1 MSSLALRLR
10 ATATAVV
17 AVVSLAVMTGCAAT
31 GPLATSSSPENAS
44 TSAPTPSPLSTVSVE
59 SLLAAAE
66 STVLDQPLV
75 YPSAVPAQVSSSIVT
90 LPAGAQTGWHFH
102 SAPLYAYILEGQLT
116 VTYDTDEGQ
125 VEKTYSV
132 GQSVMEALETPHN
145 GQNRGAVDVKILV
158 VNLGASGVMNT
169 TPLP

>member
-1 MSSLALRLR
+1 MTMSPVRLR

-17 AVVSLAVMTGCAAT
+17 ALLSLAVLTGCAAS
-31 GPLATSSSPENAS
+31 GPLATSSSPESAS
-44 TSAPTPSPLSTVSVE
+44 TFTPTPSPRSTVSVE
-59 SLLAAAE
+59 SLLAAVE

-75 YPSAVPAQVSSSIVT
+75 YPSETPAQVSSSIVT

-116 VTYDTDEGQ
+116 VTYDTDQGQ
-125 VEKTYSV
+125 IEKTYSV

-145 GQNRGAVDVKILV
+145 GQNRGTTDVKILV
-158 VNLGASGVMNT
+158 VNLGASGVTNT